1 MAMAELLQ
9 QDRRLVMLR
18 ILNESVGY
26 TANDSVLDHSLDA
39 YGHLV
44 SRDTVRAEIY
54 WLEEQGLISTKDI
67 NGTLVATIKQRGS
80 DIANGQ
86 AVHPGVKRPSP

>member
-26 TANDSVLDHSLDA
+26 TA
-39 YGHLV
+39 
-44 SRDTVRAEIY
+44 
-54 WLEEQGLISTKDI
+54 
-67 NGTLVATIKQRGS
+67 QR
-80 DIANGQ
+80 
-86 AVHPGVKRPSP
+86 